1 MQKKPSRPF
10 GVTVI
15 VLISMSSVLVTLL
28 AMAAIPSLM
37 PLATFGQVTPYDVAN
52 TLLLPFQLILAFGLW
67 YLRRWAW
74 TLYMMRLG
82 MSMIINLQAHFA
94 GAATVNYI
102 YMALDVVIVFYL
114 NQRDV
119 QRAFGYEVPETPEED
134 ILT

>member
-1 MQKKPSRPF
+1 
-10 GVTVI
+10 VI

-37 PLATFGQVTPYDVAN
+37 PLADRLSAFGQFTPYDIAN
-52 TLLLPFQLILAFGLW
+52 TLLMPFQLILAFGLW

-94 GAATVNYI
+94 GAADVNYI
-102 YMALDVVIVFYL
+102 YMAMDVVIVFYL

-119 QRAFGYEVPETPEED
+119 QRAFGYEAPEMPEED